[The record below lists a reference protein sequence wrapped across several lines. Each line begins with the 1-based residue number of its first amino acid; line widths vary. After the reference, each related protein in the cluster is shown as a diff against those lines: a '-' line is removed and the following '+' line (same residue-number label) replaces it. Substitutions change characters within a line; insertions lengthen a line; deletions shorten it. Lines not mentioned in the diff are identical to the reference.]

1 MAKEKMIKKNNKS
14 GYTSIMSKAITKNI
28 QLVITIGG
36 VVVALLNIWVVT
48 KLSPLAQDIAVLS
61 QRVYAVEDSQVIDN
75 NTITSRLDR
84 IEAKVD
90 RLIERI
96 K

>member
-1 MAKEKMIKKNNKS
+1 MNNA
-14 GYTSIMSKAITKNI
+14 MPKAITKNI
-28 QLVITIGG
+28 QLIITIGG

>member
-1 MAKEKMIKKNNKS
+1 MIKKNNKS
-14 GYTSIMSKAITKNI
+14 GYTSIMSKIVTKNI
-28 QLVITIGG
+28 QLIITIGG

-61 QRVYAVEDSQVIDN
+61 QRVYAVEDSQVVDN

>member
-1 MAKEKMIKKNNKS
+1 MP
-14 GYTSIMSKAITKNI
+14 KAITKNI
-28 QLVITIGG
+28 QLIITIGG